1 MIGWLIF
8 SLRNSERIRRYYSI
22 ISEKS
27 NSSGV
32 RLGPAWSHMGD
43 TEAEDLLAE
52 LPKPDG
58 AIHKPTTQERNRNE
72 LFFDVSNASGGE

>member
-1 MIGWLIF
+1 
-8 SLRNSERIRRYYSI
+8 
-22 ISEKS
+22 
-27 NSSGV
+27 
-32 RLGPAWSHMGD
+32 MGD
-43 TEAEDLLAE
+43 TEAEGLLAE